1 MLSKFLNVNNFIW
14 LNKGIKGDDTHG
26 HIDDICR
33 FVSPDTIMTAV
44 ENNKKDVNYKILQ
57 NFHKICPICIMTLW
71 QAADILRKTELYHL
85 FALIINS

>member
-1 MLSKFLNVNNFIW
+1 MLNVSNFIW

-57 NFHKICPICIMTLW
+57 NNLNILKKLKLLMGKI
-71 QAADILRKTELYHL
+71 
-85 FALIINS
+85 LI